1 VFSMLHIKG
10 SNTVL
15 VALGSGEIHE
25 VNIATYTRVST
36 IRSELFEDDPR
47 RCAFSA
53 PSLPQ
58 HVAQHISYCSV
69 SLRP

>member
-1 VFSMLHIKG
+1 MLHIKG

-25 VNIATYTRVST
+25 VNIATYKRVST

-47 RCAFSA
+47 RCAFSFRE
-53 PSLPQ
+53 
-58 HVAQHISYCSV
+58 HVAQHRRYCSL

>member
-1 VFSMLHIKG
+1 MLHIKG

-25 VNIATYTRVST
+25 VNIATYKRVST

-47 RCAFSA
+47 RCAFSFRA
-53 PSLPQ
+53 CVSTQKLLQPLP
-58 HVAQHISYCSV
+58 AALSY
-69 SLRP
+69 